1 MLNGTKRLGALAI
14 SAAMIVAACSSSA
27 ATPTTAP
34 APTTAPVVTP
44 APVATTAASAAVAT
58 TAPSAPAA
66 AATINCVAGSITTS
80 GSTALQPLIQD
91 AATAYD
97 TACPGATV
105 TVNGGGS
112 GTGLSQVAQGAV
124 NIGESDV
131 LANTKLAT
139 PDADKLVDHVVCR
152 QGWIVVT
159 NLDVTGVTN
168 LTTQQNIDIWTGKD
182 TNWNQVGGP
191 DLPIVLIFRPASSG
205 TRATFK
211 KLVLGGATEATGGQT
226 LTEDSNGAVTTAVT
240 KTNGAVS
247 VIGFSYYNDPANKP
261 LLNGLQLDGVN
272 ATIAN
277 VGNGSYKLAADGN
290 LYTLGQPSG
299 LTAAFLQFMV
309 GPEVQGTIIPKDSY
323 GPISQ

>member
-1 MLNGTKRLGALAI
+1 MLNGTRRFGALAI
-14 SAAMIVAACSSSA
+14 AAAMFAAACSSA
-27 ATPTTAP
+27 AITPGPAMPTPATPTP
-34 APTTAPVVTP
+34 ATP
-44 APVATTAASAAVAT
+44 TAANTSAASPGTAT
-58 TAPSAPAA
+58 PGP
-66 AATINCVAGSITTS
+66 TINCVTGSITTS

-97 TACPGATV
+97 SACPGATI

-124 NIGESDV
+124 QIGASDV

-139 PDADKLVDHVVCR
+139 PAADTLVDHVVCR

-182 TNWNQVGGP
+182 TNWSQVGGP
-191 DLPIVLIFRPASSG
+191 NLPIVLIFRPQSSG

-240 KTNGAVS
+240 KTDGAAS
-247 VIGFSYYNDPANKP
+247 VIGFSYYNAPANKP
-261 LLNGLQLDGVN
+261 LLNGLQLDGID

-277 VGNGSYKLAADGN
+277 VGNGTYKLAADGN
-290 LYTLGQPSG
+290 LYTLGAATG

-309 GPEVQGTIIPKDSY
+309 GPQVQGTIIPKDSY

>member
-1 MLNGTKRLGALAI
+1 MA
-14 SAAMIVAACSSSA
+14 
-27 ATPTTAP
+27 
-34 APTTAPVVTP
+34 
-44 APVATTAASAAVAT
+44 AT
-58 TAPSAPAA
+58 TAPSA
-66 AATINCVAGSITTS
+66 AATVNCVSGSITEA

-91 AATAYD
+91 AATAYQ
-97 TACPGATV
+97 TACPGATI

-112 GTGLSQVAQGAV
+112 GTGLSQVDAGSVQIGA
-124 NIGESDV
+124 SDV

-139 PDADKLVDHVVCR
+139 PDADTLVDHVVCR

-168 LTTQQNIDIWTGKD
+168 LTTQQNIDIWTGTD
-182 TNWNQVGGP
+182 TNWSQVGGP
-191 DLPIVLIFRPASSG
+191 NLPIVLIFRPQSSG

-247 VIGFSYYNDPANKP
+247 VIGFSYYNDPSNKP
-261 LLNGLQLDGVN
+261 LLNGLQLDGIN

-277 VGNGSYKLAADGN
+277 VGNGTYKLAADGN
-290 LYTLGQPSG
+290 LYTKGPATG
-299 LTAAFLQFMV
+299 LTAAFLDFMM

-323 GPISQ
+323 GPVSMQ